1 VQSVETRDMEF
12 RVVDREK
19 REVAGIAVPYD
30 TINNGEMFARDSV
43 TLDPEA
49 KLMWQHDQREPI
61 GKITEGRHT
70 EAGFEIRATISETQ
84 RGLDAITLLDD
95 GVINKF
101 SVGFVMRDSK
111 VDDQRNRIVTDAFVR
126 EVSLVSFPWYSDA
139 NVTEVREND
148 TDPEIPDSAPIKEET
163 VEEITPTDSGLAEV
177 RESIQVL
184 EREVASITSLAAPA
198 VDNRSAGEFM
208 QALARG
214 EENAVRAYT
223 SATTADSI
231 VTPFD
236 RDLIRIIENAAPL
249 RQVFSTGVTPNE
261 GMQIVF
267 AQLKAIVDNTGTQAA
282 QGDDLGYYEVQL
294 ETKSVAL
301 KTIGNFVEMSIQAI
315 LRSTVDYLNT
325 SLRGQA
331 IALGN
336 RLNAELIAQF
346 QATVAA
352 RKGAGVKV
360 DVKAANATY
369 ADFLSAIT
377 DAAVLFAATGLP
389 IETLVVD
396 TATFK
401 ELMALQGSDGRPVLL
416 VDGSGVNNV
425 GSISPT
431 GLGGQFAGIRVVAVS
446 QLNVNKSQ
454 CAFVN
459 SAALRQYTSASLRLE
474 SDNAINMTSAY
485 SLGVFTAVA
494 EEYPSLIVPL
504 NRTA

>member
-1 VQSVETRDMEF
+1 MQSVETREMQF
-12 RVVDREK
+12 RVTDRDK

-30 TINNGEMFARDSV
+30 TLENGEMFARDSV

-61 GKITEGRHT
+61 GKITSGRHT
-70 EAGFEIRATISETQ
+70 DAGFEIRATISETQ

-111 VDDQRNRIVTDAFVR
+111 MDDQRNRIVTDAFVR

-139 NVTEVREND
+139 NVTEVREDD

-208 QALARG
+208 QALAKG
-214 EENAVRAYT
+214 DENAIRAYAG
-223 SATTADSI
+223 ATTADSV

-249 RQVFSTGVTPNE
+249 RQVFSTGVTPSE

-267 AQLKAIVDNTGTQAA
+267 AQLKAIVDNTAAQAA

-301 KTIGNFVEMSIQAI
+301 KTIGNFVELSIQSI
-315 LRSTVDYLNT
+315 LRSTVDFLNT

-336 RLNAELIAQF
+336 KLNAELIAQY
-346 QATVAA
+346 QTTVAA
-352 RKGAGVKV
+352 QITANNKV
-360 DVKAANATY
+360 TVAASGATY
-369 ADFLSAIT
+369 NNWLAAIT
-377 DAAVLFAATGLP
+377 DAAVRFAVLGLP

-396 TATFK
+396 TTTFK
-401 ELMALQGSDGRPVLL
+401 ELMALQGGDGRPVLL

-425 GSISPT
+425 GTISPT

-446 QLNVNKSQ
+446 QLNTNKSQ

-459 SAALRQYTSASLRLE
+459 SAALRQYTSANLRLE
-474 SDNAINMTSAY
+474 SDNAINLSSAY
-485 SLGVFTAVA
+485 SLSVFSAVA
-494 EEYPSLIVPL
+494 DEYPAAIVGIV
-504 NRTA
+504 RA

>member
-1 VQSVETRDMEF
+1 MEF

-61 GKITEGRHT
+61 GRITEGRHT

-111 VDDQRNRIVTDAFVR
+111 VDDNRNRIVTDAFVR

-139 NVTEVREND
+139 SVTEVREDD

-184 EREVASITSLAAPA
+184 EREIASITTLPAPA
-198 VDNRSAGEFM
+198 VDSRSAGEFM

-214 EENAVRAYT
+214 DENAVRAYT
-223 SATTADSI
+223 GANTGDSI

-236 RDLIRIIENAAPL
+236 RDLVRIIEDAAPL
-249 RQVFSTGVTPNE
+249 RQVFSTGVTPAE

-267 AQLKAIVDNTGTQAA
+267 AQLKAIVDGTATQQN

-294 ETKSVAL
+294 ETKSVAI
-301 KTIGNFVEMSIQAI
+301 KTIGNYVELSIQSI
-315 LRSTVDYLNT
+315 LRSTIDFLNT

-336 RLNAELIAQF
+336 RLNVEMRAQY

-352 RKGAGVKV
+352 QITANNKVTFAAAG
-360 DVKAANATY
+360 ATY
-369 ADFLSAIT
+369 NTWLGAIT
-377 DAAVLFAATGLP
+377 DAATKFAAIGLP

-425 GSISPT
+425 GSISPS
-431 GLGGQFAGIRVVAVS
+431 GLGGQFAGIRVVADTG
-446 QLNVNKSQ
+446 LNTNKSQ

-459 SAALRQYTSASLRLE
+459 SAALRQYTSANLRLE
-474 SDNAINMTSAY
+474 SDNAINMSSAY
-485 SLGVFTAVA
+485 SLGVFTCVA
-494 EEYPSLIVPL
+494 DEIPAAIVGIV
-504 NRTA
+504 RSA

>member
-61 GKITEGRHT
+61 GRITEGRHT

-111 VDDQRNRIVTDAFVR
+111 VDDNRNRIVTDAFVR

-139 NVTEVREND
+139 SVTEVREDD

-184 EREVASITSLAAPA
+184 EREIASITSLPAPA
-198 VDNRSAGEFM
+198 VDSRSAGEFM

-214 EENAVRAYT
+214 DENAVRAYT
-223 SATTADSI
+223 GATTGDSI

-236 RDLIRIIENAAPL
+236 RDLVRIIEDAAPL
-249 RQVFSTGVTPNE
+249 RQVFSTGVTPAE

-267 AQLKAIVDNTGTQAA
+267 AQLKAIVDGTATQQN

-294 ETKSVAL
+294 ETKSVAI
-301 KTIGNFVEMSIQAI
+301 KTIGNYVELSIQSI
-315 LRSTVDYLNT
+315 LRSTIDFLNT

-336 RLNAELIAQF
+336 RLNVEMRAQY

-352 RKGAGVKV
+352 QITANNKV
-360 DVKAANATY
+360 TIATSATY
-369 ADFLSAIT
+369 NNWLAGIT
-377 DAAVLFAATGLP
+377 DAAAKFAAIGLP

-401 ELMALQGSDGRPVLL
+401 ELMALQGSDGRPVFL

-425 GSISPT
+425 GSISPS
-431 GLGGQFAGIRVVAVS
+431 GLGGQFAGIRVVADTG
-446 QLNVNKSQ
+446 LNVNKSQ

-459 SAALRQYTSASLRLE
+459 SAALRQYTSANLRLE
-474 SDNAINMTSAY
+474 SDNAINMSSAY

-494 EEYPSLIVPL
+494 DEIPAAIVGIV
-504 NRTA
+504 RA